1 MLDKFIS
8 WLVFDYPSNRAN
20 FRWTIKMIAVKLK
33 LYKPDEYELKYIEH
47 NKNIKKRK
55 QEEYIL

>member
-8 WLVFDYPSNRAN
+8 WLIFNYPSDRVN
-20 FRWTIKMIAVKLK
+20 FRWAIKMIAVKLK
-33 LYKPDEYELKYIEH
+33 LYKPDEYELKCIEH

-55 QEEYIL
+55 